1 MRRDAFG
8 GRVGSRRELS
18 RAGEKSARAGK
29 GLAARFCGPHPA
41 SRAAI
46 SLTAAP
52 SSFSPSLT
60 LTPTR
65 RAPGFLGSP
74 PGTVYDGSSSRGG
87 PSQLPAAAPSRG
99 GALPAAARSQRRRA
113 PSGGALIRHF
123 PVSLPQV
130 ISSILCMKLIALCH
144 LLLFPHRFA

>member
-1 MRRDAFG
+1 MRRDALD
-8 GRVGSRRELS
+8 GRLGDRRELS

-46 SLTAAP
+46 SLAATP
-52 SSFSPSLT
+52 SSFSPSPT
-60 LTPTR
+60 PTPTR
-65 RAPGFLGSP
+65 RALATTGAAAEAAP
-74 PGTVYDGSSSRGG
+74 PSSR
-87 PSQLPAAAPSRG
+87 
-99 GALPAAARSQRRRA
+99 RRRP

>member
-1 MRRDAFG
+1 MHRDAFG
-8 GRVGSRRELS
+8 GRAGGQRELS

-52 SSFSPSLT
+52 SSFSPSPT
-60 LTPTR
+60 LIPR
-65 RAPGFLGSP
+65 RAPGFLGCP
-74 PGTVYDGSSSRGG
+74 PGTGYDGSSSRGG
-87 PSQLPAAAPSRG
+87 PSQLPAAAPSQQ
-99 GALPAAARSQRRRA
+99 LRA

>member
-8 GRVGSRRELS
+8 GRAGGRRELS
-18 RAGEKSARAGK
+18 RAGEKSARVGK

-74 PGTVYDGSSSRGG
+74 PGTGYDGSSSRGG
-87 PSQLPAAAPSRG
+87 PSQLPAAAPS
-99 GALPAAARSQRRRA
+99 QRRRPDPPLPFVLA
-113 PSGGALIRHF
+113 SGDFFNPLHEIDCFVSSVAVSTSICLI
-123 PVSLPQV
+123 S
-130 ISSILCMKLIALCH
+130 
-144 LLLFPHRFA
+144 

>member
-8 GRVGSRRELS
+8 GRAGDRRELS

-29 GLAARFCGPHPA
+29 GLAARFCGPHSA

-46 SLTAAP
+46 SLAAAP
-52 SSFSPSLT
+52 SSFSPSPT
-60 LTPTR
+60 PTPTR

-87 PSQLPAAAPSRG
+87 PSQLPAAAPSQQ
-99 GALPAAARSQRRRA
+99 LRA
-113 PSGGALIRHF
+113 PSVGALIRHY

>member
-8 GRVGSRRELS
+8 GRAGDWRELS

-46 SLTAAP
+46 SLAAAP
-52 SSFSPSLT
+52 SSFSPSPT
-60 LTPTR
+60 PTPTR

-74 PGTVYDGSSSRGG
+74 PGTGYDGSSSRGG

-99 GALPAAARSQRRRA
+99 GALPAAVRSQRRRHDPPLPCVLA
-113 PSGGALIRHF
+113 SGDFFNPLHEIDCFVSSVAVSPSICLI
-123 PVSLPQV
+123 S
-130 ISSILCMKLIALCH
+130 
-144 LLLFPHRFA
+144 